1 MREKKSLSIRVIS
14 FFIAVS
20 LALLVFS
27 TFAGA
32 SPSTDIWDW
41 YDLDAV
47 RDNLGGNYRLIN
59 NLNATT
65 AGYMELASA
74 TANEGRGWQP
84 IGTSTDA
91 FTGSF
96 NGQGHEVTDLFARRP
111 AGKGAGL
118 FGHVGLGGVIEA
130 VGVMNASVTADSYV
144 GCLAGWNEGTVS
156 NSYSSGSVTGD
167 TSVGGLVGVQNYGN
181 LSNSYSTASVI
192 GVAAIGGLVGW
203 NNGTVH
209 NSFSGGYVSGNS
221 SVGGL
226 VGHNV
231 GDLQGGIVSNS
242 YSAGRVTGESRV
254 GGLVGYNLRGTI
266 SNCFWDV
273 EASSVSISAA
283 GTGKT
288 TAEMMRIAT
297 FTDTATQGLDQP
309 WDMAAVDSEEIDD
322 SCTWNIVDGQTL
334 PFLTGKQLI
343 RYSLT
348 ISSSEGGH
356 VTTPGEG
363 TPAYDAGIV
372 VNLAAEAE
380 EGHRFISWTG
390 AVDTIDNVNA
400 AVTTITMQGSYTIRA
415 NFEEALPAAA
425 NLPLIGGIVAAL
437 AVAGLLVFLKRRSR
451 PAPTNKRRRT

>member
-1 MREKKSLSIRVIS
+1 MREKSNLSIRVIS

-41 YDLDAV
+41 HDLHAV
-47 RDNLGGNYRLIN
+47 RENLGGNYRLMN
-59 NLNATT
+59 NLDAIT

-84 IGTSTDA
+84 IGTSTGA

-96 NGQGHEVTDLFARRP
+96 NGQGHEITDLFARRP
-111 AGKGAGL
+111 ADKGAGL
-118 FGHVGLGGVIEA
+118 FGHVGLAGIVDA
-130 VGVMNASVTADSYV
+130 VGVVNASVAADSYV
-144 GCLAGWNEGTVS
+144 GCLVGWNEGAVS

-167 TSVGGLVGVQNYGN
+167 LSVGGLVGVANQGRV
-181 LSNSYSTASVI
+181 SNSYSTASVN
-192 GVAAIGGLVGW
+192 GNGAIGGLVGW

-209 NSFSGGYVSGNS
+209 NSYSNGNVTGNS

-231 GDLQGGIVSNS
+231 GDLQGGTVSNS
-242 YSAGRVTGESRV
+242 YAAGRVTGESRV
-254 GGLVGYNLRGTI
+254 GGLIGYNLRGTV
-266 SNCFWDV
+266 SSSFWDV
-273 EASSVSISAA
+273 ETSGVSISDG
-283 GTGKT
+283 GTGKS

-297 FTDTATQGLDQP
+297 FIETGIDGLDQP
-309 WDMAAVDSEEIDD
+309 WDMTAVDPGEINDA
-322 SCTWNIVDGQTL
+322 CAWNIIDGAGL
-334 PFLTGKQLI
+334 PFLSGKPLI
-343 RYSLT
+343 QYSLA
-348 ISSSEGGH
+348 ISSSEGGQ
-356 VTTPGEG
+356 VTTPGEE
-363 TPAYDAGIV
+363 TLPYDADIV
-372 VNLAAEAE
+372 VNLMAEAE

-390 AVDTIDNVNA
+390 DVDTIDNVNA
-400 AVTTITMQGSYTIRA
+400 AVTTVTMQSSYTIRA

-451 PAPTNKRRRT
+451 PAPTKKRRRT